1 MAASLASLP
10 VDPRFEV
17 VDSGA
22 AAERLRIENR
32 FYSTSMFR
40 KCHLELAVGGAGL
53 NVLHCVMYPW
63 AAHDLPLFSV
73 DMVGFG
79 VRVAARHRRSRCLAG
94 FGMLTPSCTL
104 VTLRAAARDA
114 RDCGPV
120 PLAPRPFAA
129 AGV

>member
-1 MAASLASLP
+1 VRCRASASSPAPPASEWRLADAGLAPAFLQLARGIEAQWRSHPGMAAPLATLP

-32 FYSTSMFR
+32 FYTTPTFR

-79 VRVAARHRRSRCLAG
+79 VRAG
-94 FGMLTPSCTL
+94 Q
-104 VTLRAAARDA
+104 A
-114 RDCGPV
+114 
-120 PLAPRPFAA
+120 
-129 AGV
+129 